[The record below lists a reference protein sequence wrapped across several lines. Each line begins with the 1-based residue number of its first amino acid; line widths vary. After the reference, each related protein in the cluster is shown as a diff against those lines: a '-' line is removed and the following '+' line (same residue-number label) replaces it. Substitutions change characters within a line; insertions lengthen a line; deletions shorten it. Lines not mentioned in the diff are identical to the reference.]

1 MYITFIPVTFN
12 PDLKPEVVAQDM
24 FWKRYSFLKEI
35 SAFITDK
42 YTEVTRIHL
51 VIHYN
56 FDTDS
61 KPTVTV
67 LK

>member
-42 YTEVTRIHL
+42 YTEGYQNSFSHPL
-51 VIHYN
+51 QFWHG
-56 FDTDS
+56 F
-61 KPTVTV
+61 
-67 LK
+67 